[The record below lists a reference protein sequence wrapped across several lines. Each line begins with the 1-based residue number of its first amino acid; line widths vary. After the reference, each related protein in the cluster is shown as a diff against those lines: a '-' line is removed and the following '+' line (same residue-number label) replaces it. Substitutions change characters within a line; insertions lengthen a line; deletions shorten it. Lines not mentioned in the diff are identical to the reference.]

1 MPDNVTVRSIFDRVK
16 NTFGILRDQ
25 YSDTPPDPN
34 EASPATVLP
43 VAAESSGEV
52 KPGSQAGLPP
62 KARPARKLPEV
73 LAQEPIPLGDLHRR
87 YLEGILANNE
97 MVALPGF
104 GGQGG
109 SLQIPFEKLFIPL
122 LLIDKRLGFIRPER
136 DDGFYGGATG
146 LSISSAMQ
154 RYRRTLISAGPGT
167 GKTSILRAMQLIYA
181 RALLAEKLED
191 GSKAP
196 LVRQRVMVAEDE
208 HIPVFISL
216 RELGLFLDK
225 KFHRAGQDSLPR
237 LFAFLRTSGRDAAG
251 VAIDLPEDFFEAHFK
266 AGKAMLLLD
275 GWDEIHEPRL
285 LKRVNRLLEKFIKH
299 YPDCRYVV
307 TSRPWGAESAEML
320 GEQFATLQIKPFNT
334 TEVRQFVRT
343 FATTVESVSAQD
355 SSPET
360 LARAKQRA
368 EALNAAM
375 DSNPRLAEQLVS
387 PMTLVLLALVQRDRE
402 RLPDSL
408 ADLLQAASQI
418 LYDFR
423 IATGLLSMGSEKQTL
438 DLPEVRLTLE
448 MLAFHLQE
456 TNTTSLDSVALNDL
470 LSTWFTARYS
480 NDETRAVQATNV
492 MIRVLGGEQLPFGF
506 SWRQIQE
513 WLAGQFLAGREDTL
527 AYISKVIVSPWWHEP
542 ILLQTPI
549 LNKLAKHRV
558 AELVQFILEKGLK
571 TGLAAHQVAFF
582 AAECLYDM
590 DLKTLDGS
598 LVDDVRKSLRRLV
611 NSQVQSGDRQGLI
624 NKANA
629 GRALAILQQGAVQ
642 ARYWSEPFG
651 EPEWVSIP
659 AGKFWMGES
668 GAEVNQLHQVS
679 LPEFM
684 IARVPVT
691 NAQYAIYL
699 ADSGED
705 APDHWRGKHPPRGK
719 ENHPVVNVNWHE
731 AMAYCNW
738 LSIKI
743 NQPVSLPSEAEWEKA
758 ARGWKDQRDYPW
770 GAWDELRANTAE
782 FAYGETTPVG
792 LFSTGASP
800 YGLLDMSGNVRE
812 WTRSLADFNYPYQPE
827 DSSREDLRAPDDKAR
842 VQRGGSFHYTRE
854 FAGCAQRQ
862 RYLPDFKF
870 LNFGFRV
877 VISSRRV

>member
-34 EASPATVLP
+34 AVSPTTVVP
-43 VAAESSGEV
+43 VALENGST
-52 KPGSQAGLPP
+52 PGSAAVSAP
-62 KARPARKLPEV
+62 KARVTKKLPEV

-87 YLEGILANNE
+87 YLEGILAINE
-97 MVALPGF
+97 MVTLPGF
-104 GGQGG
+104 GSQ
-109 SLQIPFEKLFIPL
+109 SRALQVPFDKIFIPL
-122 LLIDKRLGFIRPER
+122 LLNDKRLGFIRPER

-167 GKTSILRAMQLIYA
+167 GKTSILRAMELIYA
-181 RALLAEKLED
+181 RALLAEKLDD

-208 HIPVFISL
+208 HIPVFIRL
-216 RELGLFLDK
+216 RELGIFLDK

-237 LFAFLRTSGRDAAG
+237 LFAYLRSFSRDASG
-251 VAIDLPEDFFEAHFK
+251 VPLDLPEDLFEAHFK
-266 AGKAMLLLD
+266 AGKALLLLD

-285 LKRVNRLLEKFIKH
+285 RKRVNRLLEKFIKH
-299 YPDCRYVV
+299 YPDCRYIV
-307 TSRPWGAESAEML
+307 TSRPWGAESPDIL

-343 FATTVESVSAQD
+343 FSTTVESVAAQD

-360 LARAKQRA
+360 MARAKQRSD
-368 EALNAAM
+368 ALNAAI
-375 DSNPRLAEQLVS
+375 DANPRLAEQTVG
-387 PMTLVLLALVQRDRE
+387 PMSLVLLALVQRDRE
-402 RLPDSL
+402 RLPESL
-408 ADLLQAASQI
+408 SDLMQAASQI

-423 IATGLLSMGSEKQTL
+423 IAAGLVSGDIDKQAL
-438 DLPEVRLTLE
+438 DLPEARRTLE
-448 MLAFHLQE
+448 MVAFHLQE
-456 TNTTSLDSVALNDL
+456 TNTLTLDPVALREL
-470 LSTWFTARYS
+470 LRAWFTGRFS
-480 NDETRAVQATNV
+480 NDETRAAQAVSV
-492 MIRVLGGEQLPFGF
+492 MLRVMDGEQHAFGF
-506 SWRQIQE
+506 GWRQLQE
-513 WLAGQFLAGREDTL
+513 WLAAQFLAGREDTL
-527 AYISKVIVSPWWHEP
+527 AYISKVLVSPWWHEP

-549 LNKLAKHRV
+549 LNKLAKYRV

-582 AAECLYDM
+582 AAECLYDI
-590 DLKTLDGS
+590 DLQTLDGS
-598 LVDDVRKSLRRLV
+598 LADDVRKNLRRLV
-611 NSQVQSGDRQGLI
+611 NSQVQSGDRQGLV
-624 NKANA
+624 NKAGA
-629 GRALAILQQGAVQ
+629 GSALAILLQGAVQ

-659 AGKFWMGES
+659 AGSFWMGEP
-668 GAEVNQLHQVS
+668 GAEVNQLHQVT

-719 ENHPVVNVNWHE
+719 ENHPVANVNWHE

-738 LSIKI
+738 LSVKI

-758 ARGWKDQRDYPW
+758 ARGWKDQREYPW

-792 LFSTGASP
+792 LFSTGASA

-812 WTRSLADFNYPYQPE
+812 WTRSLADFSYPYQPE
-827 DSSREDLRAPDDKAR
+827 DPARENLRAPDDKAR

-870 LNFGFRV
+870 YNFGFRV
-877 VISSRRV
+877 VISAHRA